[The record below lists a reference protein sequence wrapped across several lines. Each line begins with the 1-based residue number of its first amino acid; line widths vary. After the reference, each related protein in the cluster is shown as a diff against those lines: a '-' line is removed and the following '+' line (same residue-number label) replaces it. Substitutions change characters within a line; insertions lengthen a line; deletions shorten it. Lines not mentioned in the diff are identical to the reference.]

1 MDGGSLMLAADH
13 AARLHKPLVVVK
25 VGRTD
30 EGRSM
35 AKAHTGHLT
44 GADAVVSAVFR
55 QFGVT
60 RVDGLD
66 ELLDTSAAFARTQ
79 RPGGDGACI
88 YAISGG
94 TGAHMADMAA
104 SVGVRPPA
112 ASPATQEALHDGL
125 IPSYLR
131 VSNPVD
137 CGGPPVATP
146 PGPPPFELIVQQPHR
161 RAVERPATAAA

>member
-1 MDGGSLMLAADH
+1 
-13 AARLHKPLVVVK
+13 
-25 VGRTD
+25 
-30 EGRSM
+30 M

-44 GADAVVSAVFR
+44 GSDAVISAVFR

-66 ELLDTSAAFARTQ
+66 ELLDTAAAFARTK
-79 RPGGDGACI
+79 RPRGDGVGI

-104 SVGVRPPA
+104 A
-112 ASPATQEALHDGL
+112 AGLRLPDLTKETQRALHDGL
-125 IPSYLR
+125 IPEYLR

-137 CGGPPVATP
+137 WPCFPMYERNVYHVTS
-146 PGPPPFELIVQQPHR
+146 
-161 RAVERPATAAA
+161 RAVVIRIPYSHSLSGVLDGPAV